1 MYRANL
7 SFRSASEKWSVALG
21 GENLTDEEYWA
32 TTMFGFIPGRT
43 YGDGSTWYLRLRY
56 DTN

>member
-1 MYRANL
+1 
-7 SFRSASEKWSVALG
+7 LG
-21 GENLTDEEYWA
+21 GENLTDEEYWS

-43 YGDGSTWYLRLRY
+43 YGDGSTWYLRVRY